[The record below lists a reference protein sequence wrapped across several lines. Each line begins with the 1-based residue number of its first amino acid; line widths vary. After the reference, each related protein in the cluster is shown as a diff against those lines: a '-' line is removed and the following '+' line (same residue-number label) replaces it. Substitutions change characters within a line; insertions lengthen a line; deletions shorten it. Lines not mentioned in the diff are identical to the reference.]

1 MFFLNYDERDPTD
14 KDTYEIASLQDILDN
29 FGEPSSCSTLE
40 GYEGGT
46 AVEYPEFYAFLT
58 TAKVGESKSGM
69 YAQGTY
75 SRWLRII

>member
-14 KDTYEIASLQDILDN
+14 EDTYSIGELQDILDN
-29 FGEPSSCSTLE
+29 FGT
-40 GYEGGT
+40 GNGDVD
-46 AVEYPEFYAFLT
+46 VEYPEFYAFLT
-58 TAKVGESKSGM
+58 TARVGESKSSM